1 MAGRVEGKVALVTG
15 AGSGIGRASALAFAE
30 EGASVLVADID
41 PKGGEETVRMIEEAG
56 GKAGFSHTNVTDAAA
71 VEAMVKLSV
80 DTWGRLD
87 CAHNNAGIAEERVLT
102 ADLREE
108 VWDRTIDVNLKG
120 VWLCM
125 KYEILQMLEQGGGNI
140 VNTSSV
146 VGVVAVRHQPAYVAS
161 KHGII
166 GLTKA
171 AALEYARTG
180 IRVNAVAPGPILTPA
195 LESYMSE
202 SPAVGE
208 HLKGQNPSGRLGTP
222 EEVAQAVVW
231 LSSDAASYISGHTL
245 ATDGG
250 VLAT

>member
-1 MAGRVEGKVALVTG
+1 MVKT
-15 AGSGIGRASALAFAE
+15 
-30 EGASVLVADID
+30 
-41 PKGGEETVRMIEEAG
+41 
-56 GKAGFSHTNVTDAAA
+56 A
-71 VEAMVKLSV
+71 VE
-80 DTWGRLD
+80 TWGRLD

-102 ADLREE
+102 ADLEE
-108 VWDRTIDVNLKG
+108 HVWDRTIDINLKG

-125 KYEILQMLEQGGGNI
+125 KHEIRQMLEQDGGVI
-140 VNTSSV
+140 VNTASV

-171 AALEYARTG
+171 AALEYARKG
-180 IRVNAVAPGPILTPA
+180 IRVNAVAPGPIMTPA
-195 LESYMSE
+195 LEWYIGE
-202 SPAVGE
+202 NPEVGKRLE
-208 HLKGQNPSGRLGTP
+208 KQNPSGRVGTP

-231 LSSDAASYISGHTL
+231 LCSDGSSYMSGQTL